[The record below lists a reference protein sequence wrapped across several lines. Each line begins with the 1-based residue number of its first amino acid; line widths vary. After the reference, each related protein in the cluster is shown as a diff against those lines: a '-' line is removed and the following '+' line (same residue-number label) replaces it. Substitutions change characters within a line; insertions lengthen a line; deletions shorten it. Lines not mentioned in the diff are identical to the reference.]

1 MSKICPPIRLFA
13 LWLLCLALAMTVRGP
28 NPLGASVA
36 MAAEPPTTIVI
47 FDGSGSMWGKPD
59 GERQSKLVMARDAIR
74 QGLTGRAPETR
85 VGLMSFGHRRGGDCQ
100 DTETIAAPAPLDI
113 ERIMTPLDKLNPR
126 GRGPLTKA
134 LREAAALLGPQ
145 TAPASII
152 LVHDGPDNCQ
162 QDPCSAVAELK
173 AAHPR
178 VRVHVVSLD
187 MAADDAA
194 TMACLPQATGGKHFQ
209 VATATDISTA
219 LAEALRLS
227 SQAATPPSPAAKSAP
242 TAPAAAA
249 NPAGVPAGRPG
260 LQLWAT
266 LVKDGPPVDFP
277 LDWVLRRS
285 GEKGPPLWEG
295 RTTAPLLVVP
305 TGRYDVEVSTG
316 LVTRRA
322 VADAVDGAPR
332 SLAVVLDAGTLAF
345 SSMPQRAPNL
355 AGTIVTLTAIGTAGP
370 GEPKILRDVAPEMA
384 LPAGTYLL
392 TVTSGTLRIE
402 RPVGIESGKRLS
414 VAKSLD
420 LGTLE
425 LQAVLAKDKP
435 PLDGLVYA
443 VFEDDPDAPQG
454 RREVAR
460 TAAPTPS
467 LKLPG
472 GTYYVTVRHGASE
485 TRDRVTV
492 RPGEVERHTLV
503 LDAGKLLL
511 TASIKGGRIE
521 SESPI
526 SHRLERLDVQPTEI
540 HTASGPVVDL
550 DLTAGRYRLETRI
563 GLANVRTQR
572 EVRLKAGTVERLSLE
587 HAAGGVRFRLIDKAG
602 APPVSDARF
611 ELRDSDGQLVWTGLG
626 GEARALLLAG
636 RYTAR
641 AESRGVTAERT
652 FEVATGE
659 DRTIDIAAR

>member
-13 LWLLCLALAMTVRGP
+13 LWLLCLALATTVRGP
-28 NPLGASVA
+28 IPLGIPVA
-36 MAAEPPTTIVI
+36 MASEPPTAIVI

-59 GERQSKLVMARDAIR
+59 GERQSKLAMARDGLR
-74 QGLTGRAPETR
+74 QGLVDRPPATR

-100 DTETIAAPAPLDI
+100 DTETIATPAPLDLD
-113 ERIMTPLDKLNPR
+113 RIMAPLDKLNPR

-134 LREAAALLGPQ
+134 LRESAGLLGPQ
-145 TAPASII
+145 SAPASII

-187 MAADDAA
+187 MGPDDAA

-209 VATATDISTA
+209 VTTATAISEA

-227 SQAATPPSPAAKSAP
+227 TPAATQPAPPVKSPSAASPAA
-242 TAPAAAA
+242 
-249 NPAGVPAGRPG
+249 NPSGPPMGRPG

-266 LVKDGPPVDFP
+266 LVKDGPAVDFP
-277 LDWVLRRS
+277 LHWVVRRA

-316 LVTRRA
+316 LVTRRV

-345 SSMPQRAPNL
+345 SSVPSRAPNL
-355 AGTIVTLTAIGTAGP
+355 AGTVVTLTSIGSAGP
-370 GEPKILRDVAPEMA
+370 GEPRILRDIAPEMA

-392 TVTSGTLRIE
+392 TVTAGTLRIE

-414 VAKSLD
+414 VARSLD
-420 LGTLE
+420 LGTLQLE
-425 LQAVLAKDKP
+425 AVLAKDKP
-435 PLDGLVYA
+435 PLDDLVYA

-492 RPGEVERHTLV
+492 RPGEIARHTLV
-503 LDAGKLLL
+503 LDAGILLL
-511 TASIKGGRIE
+511 SASLKGGNIE
-521 SESPI
+521 RESPI

-540 HTASGPVVDL
+540 HTASGPIVDI
-550 DLTAGRYRLETRI
+550 DLTAGQYRLETRI

-572 EVRLKAGTVERLSLE
+572 EVRLKPGTVERLTLE
-587 HAAGGVRFRLIDKAG
+587 HAAGGVRFRLLDKAG
-602 APPVSDARF
+602 APPLSDASF
-611 ELRDSDGQLVWTGLG
+611 EVRDSDGQLVWTGLG
-626 GEARALLLAG
+626 AEARALLLAG

-659 DRTIDIAAR
+659 DRTIDIATR